1 MLGSGEKEAGTMAV
15 AGGPQVVGSGV
26 CAASHSNV
34 SAGFPPH
41 LQAGAMR
48 RRFWGVFNCLCA
60 GAFGALA
67 AASAKLAFGSEVEPG
82 TRLRMAGGWGGRMR
96 DTAGLRGELGLAAPG
111 ASSLLLVCSAPSAAR
126 LCNY

>member
-1 MLGSGEKEAGTMAV
+1 MEGRPQV
-15 AGGPQVVGSGV
+15 AGGGV
-26 CAASHSNV
+26 CAAAYPDA

-82 TRLRMAGGWGGRMR
+82 APPRRAGGWGRGRR
-96 DTAGLRGELGLAAPG
+96 GAAGQRGFGMERGWERRGAASPALACLAH
-111 ASSLLLVCSAPSAAR
+111 SAAR
-126 LCNY
+126 HY